1 MIEKSDLSNNGK
13 NGAEPEIKS
22 KILTIMQSFV
32 STEYLTYKKEENKI
46 GEEKILQEKGID
58 DTS

>member
-1 MIEKSDLSNNGK
+1 MIEKFDLSNNGK

-46 GEEKILQEKGID
+46 GEEKIL
-58 DTS
+58 